1 MINNIIQLILQNIY
15 LGTLNKLIYVYI
27 FLIYFCSPKKKK
39 NRINKLCFMIC
50 INQSILSII
59 FNVFKKKNISDQMV
73 KNIRKLENGKLE

>member
-1 MINNIIQLILQNIY
+1 MYTFFLYTFVLQ
-15 LGTLNKLIYVYI
+15 
-27 FLIYFCSPKKKK
+27 KKK